1 MDKLNVTQ
9 HDTRDS
15 EGKLRF
21 MPWKLDD
28 LLDDNGNANK
38 GLSLYDYG
46 AVIIDLNNDIL
57 KINLIS
63 TIKRIEK
70 IFRSKSHRTR
80 KKNLNSFD

>member
-63 TIKRIEK
+63 TIKRI
-70 IFRSKSHRTR
+70 
-80 KKNLNSFD
+80 

>member
-28 LLDDNGNANK
+28 LLDENGNANK

-46 AVIIDLNNDIL
+46 AVINE
-57 KINLIS
+57 LI
-63 TIKRIEK
+63 
-70 IFRSKSHRTR
+70 
-80 KKNLNSFD
+80 